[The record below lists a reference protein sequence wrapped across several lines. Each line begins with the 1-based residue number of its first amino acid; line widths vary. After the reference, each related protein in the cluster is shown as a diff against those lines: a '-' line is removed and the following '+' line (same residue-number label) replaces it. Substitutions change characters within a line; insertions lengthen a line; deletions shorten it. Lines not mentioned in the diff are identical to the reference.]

1 MLEDQDSE
9 FILSIFLM
17 EAWDT
22 VAAVEEGARRLAA
35 GEPVS
40 PSMLDP
46 LAVVAHRLKGAAA
59 LHGYPIV
66 SAVALALDDLIDELP
81 AASAGERP
89 RRLEVLGEV
98 VATLKRML
106 EMIGDDGR
114 EDVDA
119 VVRLRARHPEIFST
133 PARPEVAGELLLP
146 AEPGPAITLE
156 PAAASPAPVEEAVA
170 DGLLR
175 ELERFF
181 AEHAESVP
189 YFAPEAAEHL
199 EAMTRSLMA
208 LEQSASPA
216 EEEVAS
222 LFRAV
227 HTLKGA
233 AYTVGCAPV
242 GDVAHRIED
251 ILDGV
256 RDGRLGLSPAV
267 IEAIFGGVDALRM
280 LLGSARV
287 TSQNVRAV
295 VQRTLDT
302 LDRLRPAPA
311 PLEAEPVHELAQE
324 PSRMPSELEVA

>member
-17 EAWDT
+17 EAWET
-22 VAAVEEGARRLAA
+22 VAAVEEGVRRLAA

-40 PSMLDP
+40 TGILDP

-66 SAVALALDDLIDELP
+66 SAVALAMDDLIEELP
-81 AASAGERP
+81 AAPPDERP
-89 RRLEVLGEV
+89 RRVEVLGEV
-98 VATLKRML
+98 VVTLKRML

-119 VVRLRARHPEIFST
+119 VVRLRARHPELFSP
-133 PARPEVAGELLLP
+133 PAPPEPVRVLSLPTEPVGE
-146 AEPGPAITLE
+146 ATPGP
-156 PAAASPAPVEEAVA
+156 PAAFPAPLEEAVA
-170 DGLLR
+170 DRLLR

-181 AEHAESVP
+181 AEQAESVP

-199 EAMTRSLMA
+199 DVMTRSLLA
-208 LEQSASPA
+208 LEQTASPA
-216 EEEVAS
+216 QEEVAS

-242 GDVAHRIED
+242 GDVAHRVED

-267 IEAIFGGVDALRM
+267 IEAVFGAVDTLRL

-287 TSQNVRAV
+287 TSQNVRAG

-302 LDRLRPAPA
+302 LDSLRPAPA
-311 PLEAEPVHELAQE
+311 PLEAEPV
-324 PSRMPSELEVA
+324 R